1 VSRGLAAGNVTASQA
16 SHVRPVL
23 FVELRFDSGTSY
35 LHNALG
41 SYTWGGHTWLG
52 YGSLGSVGA
61 IEEGDDLSP
70 YAVQLTLSGV
80 DSTLLTIAQGTAIF
94 ERRVIIYIGFINDA
108 GALTADPDELW
119 SGSMEHMTISL
130 GGGMDSITLQA
141 ESELIAHSQA
151 NGTLFTDEDQQKRH
165 PGDTFFEFLSQ
176 IQNARIQWGPNATG
190 GTNNVAQ
197 GSVRPGYA
205 DGRGVRTLPPG
216 QRGQRPSRP

>member
-1 VSRGLAAGNVTASQA
+1 MSRGMAAANISASTAA
-16 SHVRPVL
+16 HVRPLL
-23 FVELRFDSGTSY
+23 FIEMRFDSGTSR
-35 LHNALG
+35 LHNGLG
-41 SYTWGGHTWLG
+41 SFRWGGNDWLG

-130 GGGMDSITLQA
+130 GGGLDSITLQA

-151 NGTLFTDEDQQKRH
+151 NGALFTDEDQQKRH

-176 IQNARIQWGPNATG
+176 IQPPMRVQWGTGATG
-190 GTNNVAQ
+190 GMHSVAQ
-197 GSVRPGYA
+197 GGV
-205 DGRGVRTLPPG
+205 RGVTINNPRNVLMPG
-216 QRGQRPSRP
+216 GRNRRG